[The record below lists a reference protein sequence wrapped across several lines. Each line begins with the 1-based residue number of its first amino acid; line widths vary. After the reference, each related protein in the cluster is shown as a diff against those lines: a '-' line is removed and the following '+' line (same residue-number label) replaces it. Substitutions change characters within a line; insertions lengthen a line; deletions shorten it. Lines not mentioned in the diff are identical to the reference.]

1 MQLSQCDESATL
13 GKLGSEAPQEEQ
25 FLKLLERRARE
36 QEGVG
41 EADAVAEIDASLGAS
56 GTESSSEDWLWVSVY
71 DEEPGD
77 RCGGGYYWNQVSGET
92 AWDLPGTAETTAAN
106 EDPAGQ
112 DDCEMDFLGG
122 PEAAM
127 YSLTE
132 PTTGGPQPG
141 DASNSFYAVY
151 STLWRDALT
160 MHEEFLAEAAGAA
173 QDVGEIVNFAA
184 NDDTISDGVGDA
196 EATPELEAATDASA
210 SNVAPALESAREIG
224 VGSDLEATLDATLDA
239 SEIGAGSDSASDL
252 EATLDAFEEL
262 VSDGTGEADYFREL
276 GDAMG
281 ALTPHEDLPL
291 EEDLPS
297 EVVTVA
303 DAVGELRRRFGEVDL
318 TSEWFGG
325 ELEAASPAF

>member
-1 MQLSQCDESATL
+1 MQLAQCDESATL

-56 GTESSSEDWLWVSVY
+56 GAESSSEDWLWVSVY

-112 DDCEMDFLGG
+112 DVCEMDFLGG

-127 YSLTE
+127 DSLFE
-132 PTTGGPQPG
+132 PTTGGLQLG

-173 QDVGEIVNFAA
+173 QDVGEIGNFAA

-196 EATPELEAATDASA
+196 EATHKLEAATDASA

-224 VGSDLEATLDATLDA
+224 
-239 SEIGAGSDSASDL
+239 AGSDSASDL
-252 EATLDAFEEL
+252 EATLGAFEEL